1 MDNKG
6 KILLIGG
13 AGAAVLTAGVIY
25 AMKTSDTADKLNIVL
40 DKFSLSSQK
49 LSGLGITIKIPKI
62 IFKADLTIHNPTK
75 NDLSITKPYLK
86 IFYKDNPNPIGFS
99 SASDKEY
106 TLKAKKPTPIKVD
119 IEFSAASVLPVM
131 PDFLK
136 YIASRIAG
144 KKSDR
149 KVTIEMNVSG
159 NGFEQTE
166 KTVVSI

>member
-1 MDNKG
+1 MNNTG
-6 KILLIGG
+6 KILLISG
-13 AGAAVLTAGVIY
+13 AGAAVLAAGAVY
-25 AMKTSDTADKLNIVL
+25 AAKTSSTAEKLSIVL
-40 DKFSLSSQK
+40 NSFSLSKPK

-75 NDLSITKPYLK
+75 NDLTITKPYLK
-86 IFYKDNPNPIGFS
+86 IFYKNTPIGVS
-99 SASDKEY
+99 TASGTTY
-106 TLKAKKPTPIKVD
+106 VLKGKKPTRINVD
-119 IEFSAASVLPVM
+119 VEFSAASVLPIM

-136 YIASRIAG
+136 YIASRLAG

-166 KTVVSI
+166 KTQVAI